1 MGATGARVRWA
12 LVAALLVSLV
22 AAASAR
28 ASDPRAAR
36 RALRADVAR
45 VPTSVTGD
53 SVVTDADADP
63 PSGSSSIDPALVRRV
78 AGDMGCV
85 IVTWANDH
93 YRDFAR
99 SWVGNLRALGLDN
112 FMVGAMD
119 ADLYAFLTEEG
130 VPTWLM
136 GSRDIAAGTV
146 ERDFGWGTKTFHQM
160 GRDKIRLIRDLTRVD
175 GVDVLIS
182 DIDTAWLRDPVP
194 FFRRYPTADMLVSTD
209 QLKSETEV
217 MPEQTKYLRNYLSN
231 LEIASSFDDE
241 GLELHICHAAMNIG
255 VMWFRST
262 SGARL
267 LTEEWVRL
275 IEADDDLWDQNAFN
289 DLVRLGGSCSAK
301 PPSDGSGLFRGF
313 EGKVVV
319 GTLPASQFAN
329 GHAFHAQRMHSAK
342 KKDPFAVH
350 NTFQYGGTP
359 GKRHR
364 MREANVWRGEDVDS
378 RFLLR
383 SDGSDGTDD
392 RVGFLSYDPRLPA
405 DVDLSVFRA
414 RSWPDAKDDTFPT
427 IASKHDPIVD
437 AHAKLVEFQLAQLR
451 TAVAVASS
459 LGRVVIAPPILCGLD
474 RVWFPHF
481 GRFPGSQ
488 FALPFICPLD
498 HVLAVERSQKMDLL
512 REHSFLSHPELPDTI
527 RRSVATVDVSL
538 VETEAFP
545 KFPND
550 TRVCLS
556 GPGTGKDA
564 DDHSEK
570 CGWLGV
576 STDPSIAKRRVV
588 LANVTDLTPT
598 GFAAATAGV
607 RSSKVLHLSSI
618 TPFMKGRVG
627 HEGWEAA
634 YAENADVVDPDVWCC
649 AKDGHREFAVP

>member
-1 MGATGARVRWA
+1 
-12 LVAALLVSLV
+12 
-22 AAASAR
+22 
-28 ASDPRAAR
+28 
-36 RALRADVAR
+36 
-45 VPTSVTGD
+45 
-53 SVVTDADADP
+53 
-63 PSGSSSIDPALVRRV
+63 
-78 AGDMGCV
+78 
-85 IVTWANDH
+85 
-93 YRDFAR
+93 
-99 SWVGNLRALGLDN
+99 
-112 FMVGAMD
+112 
-119 ADLYAFLTEEG
+119 
-130 VPTWLM
+130 
-136 GSRDIAAGTV
+136 
-146 ERDFGWGTKTFHQM
+146 
-160 GRDKIRLIRDLTRVD
+160 
-175 GVDVLIS
+175 
-182 DIDTAWLRDPVP
+182 
-194 FFRRYPTADMLVSTD
+194 
-209 QLKSETEV
+209 

-405 DVDLSVFRA
+405 DVDLSVFSE

-459 LGRVVIAPPILCGLD
+459 LGRVVIAPPISVRPRP
-474 RVWFPHF
+474 RVVPAL
-481 GRFPGSQ
+481 RAFPGIAIRVAVYLSPGPRLGGRAVAEDGPFARALVFKPPGASRYDTKIGRDRGRVTRRNRGVSQ
-488 FALPFICPLD
+488 
-498 HVLAVERSQKMDLL
+498 VSQTTRACVCRARARGRM
-512 REHSFLSHPELPDTI
+512 PTII
-527 RRSVATVDVSL
+527 RRSAAGSGSR
-538 VETEAFP
+538 P
-545 KFPND
+545 
-550 TRVCLS
+550 TR
-556 GPGTGKDA
+556 
-564 DDHSEK
+564 
-570 CGWLGV
+570 
-576 STDPSIAKRRVV
+576 
-588 LANVTDLTPT
+588 
-598 GFAAATAGV
+598 
-607 RSSKVLHLSSI
+607 
-618 TPFMKGRVG
+618 
-627 HEGWEAA
+627 
-634 YAENADVVDPDVWCC
+634 
-649 AKDGHREFAVP
+649 

>member
-1 MGATGARVRWA
+1 MRWA

-36 RALRADVAR
+36 RALRADGAR

-53 SVVTDADADP
+53 SVVFTDNRTNYD
-63 PSGSSSIDPALVRRV
+63 L

-119 ADLYAFLTEEG
+119 ADLYAFLTKEG

-136 GSRDIAAGTV
+136 GSRDIAKGTV

-160 GRDKIRLIRDLTRVD
+160 GRDKIRLIRDLTKVD

-182 DIDTAWLRDPVP
+182 DIDTAWLRDPIP

-209 QLKSETEV
+209 QLKSETESI
-217 MPEQTKYLRNYLSN
+217 PEQTAYLNNYLSN

-262 SGARL
+262 SGSRA

-275 IEADDDLWDQNAFN
+275 IEAKDDLWDQNAFN

-301 PPSDGSGLFRGF
+301 PSDGSGLFEGF
-313 EGKVVV
+313 DGKVVV

-329 GHAFHAQRMHSAK
+329 GHAFHAQRMHSQK

-378 RFLLR
+378 RFLLK
-383 SDGSDGTDD
+383 SDGRRTKI
-392 RVGFLSYDPRLPA
+392 GFLSYDPRIPA

-414 RSWPDAKDDTFPT
+414 RSWPEARDDTFPT

-451 TAVAVASS
+451 AAAAVAST

-488 FALPFICPLD
+488 FALPFVCPLD
-498 HVLAVERSQKMDLL
+498 HVLAVERSTKMDAL
-512 REHSFLSHPELPDTI
+512 REHSFLTHPELPEKI
-527 RRSVATVDVSL
+527 RSSVATVDVSL
-538 VETEAFP
+538 VEPEVFP
-545 KFPND
+545 RFPEE
-550 TRVCLS
+550 TRVCAS

-564 DDHSEK
+564 DDHSEQ

-576 STDPSIAKRRVV
+576 STDLGIAKRRVV
-588 LANVTDLTPT
+588 LANGTDLTPS
-598 GFAAATAGV
+598 GFAAAAAGV
-607 RSSKVLHLSSI
+607 RSSAVLHLSAV
-618 TPFMKGRVG
+618 TPFMKGRIG
-627 HEGWEAA
+627 HRGWEAA

>member
-1 MGATGARVRWA
+1 
-12 LVAALLVSLV
+12 
-22 AAASAR
+22 
-28 ASDPRAAR
+28 
-36 RALRADVAR
+36 
-45 VPTSVTGD
+45 
-53 SVVTDADADP
+53 
-63 PSGSSSIDPALVRRV
+63 
-78 AGDMGCV
+78 
-85 IVTWANDH
+85 
-93 YRDFAR
+93 
-99 SWVGNLRALGLDN
+99 
-112 FMVGAMD
+112 
-119 ADLYAFLTEEG
+119 
-130 VPTWLM
+130 
-136 GSRDIAAGTV
+136 
-146 ERDFGWGTKTFHQM
+146 
-160 GRDKIRLIRDLTRVD
+160 
-175 GVDVLIS
+175 
-182 DIDTAWLRDPVP
+182 
-194 FFRRYPTADMLVSTD
+194 MLVSTD

-217 MPEQTKYLRNYLSN
+217 LPEQTKYLRNYLSN

-262 SGARL
+262 KGARL

-301 PPSDGSGLFRGF
+301 PPSDGSGLFQGF

-405 DVDLSVFRA
+405 DVDLSVFSE

-459 LGRVVIAPPILCGLD
+459 LGRVVIAPPFLCGLD

-538 VETEAFP
+538 VETEGVSQIP
-545 KFPND
+545 KRHA
-550 TRVCLS
+550 RVFV
-556 GPGTGKDA
+556 GPGHGEGCRRSFGEVRLARGLDRPVDREA
-564 DDHSEK
+564 PGCSRERHRF
-570 CGWLGV
+570 
-576 STDPSIAKRRVV
+576 DP
-588 LANVTDLTPT
+588 L

-607 RSSKVLHLSSI
+607 RSSKVLHLLSI

>member
-1 MGATGARVRWA
+1 MRWA

-36 RALRADVAR
+36 RALRADGAR
-45 VPTSVTGD
+45 VPTSETGD

-63 PSGSSSIDPALVRRV
+63 PSPSSSIDAALVRRV

-119 ADLYAFLTEEG
+119 ADLYAFLTKEG

-136 GSRDIAAGTV
+136 GSRDIAKGTV

-160 GRDKIRLIRDLTRVD
+160 GRDKIRLIRDLTKVD

-182 DIDTAWLRDPVP
+182 DIDTAWLRDPIP

-209 QLKSETEV
+209 QLKSETESI
-217 MPEQTKYLRNYLSN
+217 PEQTAYLNNYLSN

-262 SGARL
+262 SGSRA

-275 IEADDDLWDQNAFN
+275 IEAKDDLWDQNAFN

-301 PPSDGSGLFRGF
+301 PSDGSGLFEGF
-313 EGKVVV
+313 DGKVVV

-329 GHAFHAQRMHSAK
+329 GHAFHAQRMHSQK

-378 RFLLR
+378 RFLLK
-383 SDGSDGTDD
+383 SDGRRTKI
-392 RVGFLSYDPRLPA
+392 GFLSYDPRIPA

-414 RSWPDAKDDTFPT
+414 RSWPEARDDTFPT

-451 TAVAVASS
+451 AAAAVAST

-488 FALPFICPLD
+488 FALPFVCPLD
-498 HVLAVERSQKMDLL
+498 HVLAVERSTKMDAL
-512 REHSFLSHPELPDTI
+512 REHSFLTHPELPEKI
-527 RRSVATVDVSL
+527 RSSVATVDVSL
-538 VETEAFP
+538 VEPEVFP
-545 KFPND
+545 RFPEE
-550 TRVCLS
+550 TRVCAL

-564 DDHSEK
+564 DDHSEQ

-576 STDPSIAKRRVV
+576 STDLGIAKRRVV
-588 LANVTDLTPT
+588 LANGTDLTPS
-598 GFAAATAGV
+598 GFAAAAAGV
-607 RSSKVLHLSSI
+607 RSSAVLHLSAV
-618 TPFMKGRVG
+618 TPFMKGRIG
-627 HEGWEAA
+627 HRGWEAA